1 MLENRRWIVL
11 SLFFSIGLI
20 FSARLFF
27 LQVIEKGYK
36 VAADDNSIKRIVI
49 YPDRGLIYDRKGKV
63 LVLNAPIYDLM
74 VTVKNAKLSPE
85 KKKQFCELLGIAP
98 EDYDKLLAKAAINA
112 GSSPVPFLKQLS
124 KQDYARIQDRLI
136 EFPAFFIATRTV
148 RAYPHQSMAHL
159 LGYIAEISETDLL
172 ADSSKYYSGGDYV
185 GKAGL
190 EAFYE
195 KELRGLKGVR
205 NIWVDSKGKEKGAY
219 RNGAFDTTSIAGQ
232 NLYTSIDFDLQQ
244 YAEKLMQNK
253 AGSAIAI
260 EPKTGQILAMV
271 SSPYYDPNLL
281 IGKDF
286 SKNYA
291 TLTLDEQKPLFNRC
305 VTAHYPPGST
315 FKTVQLLI
323 GKQMHVINDQSV
335 FYCNHALVKCHGHP
349 TGDLHRSIQ
358 YSCNPYYWNVYRR
371 IIYQNRIEQIND
383 STTVVAKDGEIAD
396 GYKKWF
402 EMLPHFNIGRKTMV
416 DVAAEK
422 IGRVPKIS
430 LYNNRYG
437 EGKWNFSNIYSLG
450 IGQGE
455 IELTPIQ
462 LANVACIIANR
473 GYYYPPHVAVGVG
486 KDKDRKLDKFY
497 TTRQNV
503 PIDKE
508 HYEVLINGMRDAY
521 RGGTVGP
528 QAIIQELDICGKT
541 GTAQNPRGQDHSV
554 FICFA
559 PRENPEIA
567 VAVYVENAGF
577 GGDVAAPVAILM
589 IEKYLKGKIS
599 KTWLEKMIMEKQ
611 LIVTKI
617 PQVVSPHQF
626 QNDTIKQAK

>member
-1 MLENRRWIVL
+1 MFESRRWIVL
-11 SLFFSIGLI
+11 SLFVSVGMI

-27 LQVIEKGYK
+27 LQVVETGYK
-36 VAADDNSIKRIVI
+36 IAAQDNSIKRIVMH
-49 YPDRGLIYDRKGKV
+49 PDRGLIYDRTGKV
-63 LVLNAPIYDLM
+63 LVLNTPIYDLM
-74 VTVKNAKLSPE
+74 VTPKSAKKLDIE
-85 KKKQFCELLGIAP
+85 KRKMLCEVLGITL
-98 EDYDKLLAKAAINA
+98 EEYEKLLAKASINA
-112 GSSPVPFLKQLS
+112 GSSPVPFMKQLS

-136 EFPAFFIATRTV
+136 DFPSFFIATRTV
-148 RAYPHQSMAHL
+148 RAYPHQSLAHV
-159 LGYIAEISETDLL
+159 LGYIAEISDNELTH
-172 ADSSKYYSGGDYV
+172 DSSRYYSGGDYV

-195 KELRGLKGVR
+195 RELRGRKGVK

-232 NLYTSIDFDLQQ
+232 NLYTSLDFDLQQ
-244 YAEKLMQNK
+244 LGEKLMQNK

-260 EPKTGQILAMV
+260 EPSTGQVLAMI

-286 SKNYA
+286 SKNYNM
-291 TLTLDEQKPLFNRC
+291 LLQEENKPLFNRA

-323 GKQMHVINDQSV
+323 GKQMHVINDASA
-335 FYCNHALVKCHGHP
+335 FYCNPSLVKCHGHP
-349 TGDLHRSIQ
+349 SGDLHRSIQ

-371 IIYQNRIEQIND
+371 IIYQNKIEKVND
-383 STTVVAKDGEIAD
+383 STYTVAEDGKISD
-396 GYKKWF
+396 GYKKWI
-402 EMLPHFNIGRKTMV
+402 EALPQFNIGRKTMI

-422 IGRVPKIS
+422 VGRVPKIS

-462 LANVACIIANR
+462 LANIACIIANR
-473 GYYYPPHVAVGVG
+473 GFYYPPHVVTGTG
-486 KDKDRKLDKFY
+486 KDKNKSIPAFY
-497 TTRQNV
+497 TKRQDLA
-503 PIDKE
+503 IEKE

-521 RGGTVGP
+521 RMGTVGP
-528 QAIIQELDICGKT
+528 QAIIQDLDICGKT

-559 PRENPEIA
+559 PRENPKIA

-589 IEKYLKGKIS
+589 VEKYLKGKVS
-599 KTWLEKMIMEKQ
+599 KDWLEKMISEKQ
-611 LIVTKI
+611 LIVTKV
-617 PQVVSPHQF
+617 PQVVTPHQLYK
-626 QNDTIKQAK
+626 DTIK

>member
-1 MLENRRWIVL
+1 MYENRRWIVL
-11 SLFFSIGLI
+11 SLFVSIGLI
-20 FSARLFF
+20 FSVRLFF

-36 VAADDNSIKRIVI
+36 IAADDNSIKRVVI

-74 VTVKNAKLSPE
+74 VTPKNAKLPLE
-85 KKKQFCELLGIAP
+85 KKKTLCELLGISL
-98 EDYDKLLAKAAINA
+98 EEYDKILAKILINSGA
-112 GSSPVPFLKQLS
+112 SPVPFIKQLS
-124 KQDYARIQDRLI
+124 KQDFASIQDRLI
-136 EFPAFFIATRTV
+136 EYPGFFIATRTV
-148 RAYPHQSMAHL
+148 RSYPHKSMAHL
-159 LGYIAEISETDLL
+159 LGYIAEISPDELNNE
-172 ADSSKYYSGGDYV
+172 KYYSGGDYV
-185 GKAGL
+185 GKAGI

-195 KELRGLKGVR
+195 RELRGRKGVK

-232 NLYTSIDFDLQQ
+232 NLYTSVDFELQQ
-244 YAEKLMQNK
+244 LGEKLMQNK

-260 EPKTGQILAMV
+260 EPKTGQILALI

-286 SKNYA
+286 SKNYEM
-291 TLTLDEQKPLFNRC
+291 LGQDESKVLLNRA
-305 VTAHYPPGST
+305 VTSHYPPGST

-323 GKQMHVINDQSV
+323 GKHMKVIDDASV

-371 IIYQNRIEQIND
+371 IIYQNTIEQIND
-383 STTVVAKDGEIAD
+383 STTVVAKDGKLSE

-402 EMLPHFNIGRKTMV
+402 EMLPHFNVGRKTMV
-416 DVAAEK
+416 DIAAEK
-422 IGRVPKIS
+422 AGRVPKIS
-430 LYNNRYG
+430 LYDNRYG

-455 IELTPIQ
+455 IETTPLQ
-462 LANVACIIANR
+462 LANIACIIANR
-473 GYYYPPHVAVGVG
+473 GYFYPPHVVVGVG
-486 KDKDRKLDKFY
+486 KDKDRKIDKFY
-497 TTRQNV
+497 TTRQEL
-503 PIDKE
+503 PIDKA
-508 HYEVLINGMRDAY
+508 HYEVLVNGMRDAY

-528 QAIIQELDICGKT
+528 QAIIQDLDICGKT

-559 PRENPEIA
+559 PRENPQIA

-589 IEKYLKGKIS
+589 VEKYLKGKVS
-599 KTWLEKMIMEKQ
+599 KDWLEKMISEKQ

-617 PQVVSPHQF
+617 PQVVSPHQL
-626 QNDTIKQAK
+626 QNDTIK